1 MVKLFTR
8 KLDNKKDAIL
18 VLAFSFA
25 IVFLLNILSSY
36 VSVRFDMTAEK
47 KYSLLKPTKELIKN
61 LKDVVII
68 KVYLQ
73 GNMSSD
79 FKRLQQSTKDILTE
93 MRAIGGKKI
102 EYEFIDLVAGKSA
115 DEQNAMLQ
123 DFLSKGLTPV
133 NEQTGKANES
143 KLTRVYP
150 FAIAVYGGREFP
162 IQLVQ
167 SQIGF
172 DKKQTINN
180 SIISLEYNFSN
191 AIQKLTQYRPPH
203 VGFTTGHG
211 ELSSLELADIQ
222 QQLAKLQYQIQTID
236 LSKAYK
242 VPESFDAIVVA
253 KPLNPFSEQ
262 DKYKID
268 QFVMRGGKVLWL
280 IDPTTAE
287 MDSLKYNPTGQFV
300 LDRNLNLDDM
310 LFKYGV
316 RINTDLIQDINLCNQ
331 IPLVVGKMGNAPQTE
346 LFPWY
351 YFPLLV
357 SDNNHAI
364 NKNLDPVA
372 AFFASTIDTVQNKE
386 ITKTLLL
393 HTTENSKAV
402 LTPARVH
409 FGILQQRPNPQYYN
423 QPNLPVAVLLEGS
436 FQSLYKNRLSA
447 EYLAIGDT
455 VAQLKF
461 IAESPKSKMI
471 VISDGD
477 IIKNV
482 VRPDSSSYPLG
493 FYPYTNQTFANKD
506 FILNCVQYL
515 VDSQGL
521 LETRNKEVK
530 LRLLNTVRVGNEK
543 TKWQLINVALPILL
557 VLGLGV
563 GYGYWRRKKYR
574 AVEVK

>member
-18 VLAFSFA
+18 ILAFSFA
-25 IVFLLNILSSY
+25 IVFLLNLLSSY
-36 VSVRFDMTAEK
+36 VSLRVDMTAEK
-47 KYSLLKPTKELIKN
+47 KYSLLKPTKTLIKE

-79 FKRLQQSTKDILTE
+79 FKRLQQATKDILTE

-102 EYEFIDLVAGKSA
+102 EYEFIDPITGKSV
-115 DEQNAMLQ
+115 DEQNAMMQ
-123 DFLSKGLTPV
+123 EFLNKGLSPV

-143 KLTRVYP
+143 KLTRVFP

-162 IQLVQ
+162 IQLIQ

-180 SIISLEYNFSN
+180 SIISLEYNFAN
-191 AIQKLTQYRPPH
+191 AIQKLTQYRPPR
-203 VGFTTGHG
+203 VAFTTGHG

-222 QQLAKLQYQIQTID
+222 MHLSTLQYQIQTID
-236 LSKAYK
+236 LSKTYK
-242 VPESFDAIVVA
+242 VPELFDAIVIA
-253 KPLNPFSEQ
+253 KPLYPFSEV

-268 QFVMRGGKVLWL
+268 QYVMRGGKVLWL
-280 IDPTTAE
+280 IDPTFAE
-287 MDSLKYNPTGQFV
+287 MDSLKFNPTGQMV

-316 RINTDLIQDINLCNQ
+316 RLNADLVQDINLCNQ
-331 IPLVVGKMGNAPQTE
+331 IPLVVGQMGNTPQTE

-357 SDNNHAI
+357 SESNHAI

-372 AFFASTIDTVQNKE
+372 AYFASTIDTIQNKE
-386 ITKTLLL
+386 IAKTILL

-402 LTPARVH
+402 LTPSRVH
-409 FGILQQRPNPQYYN
+409 FGILQQRPNPQYFN
-423 QPNLPVAVLLEGS
+423 QPNLPVAVLLEGE
-436 FQSLYKNRLSA
+436 FQSLYKNRLSSD
-447 EYLAIGDT
+447 YLAASDT
-455 VAQLKF
+455 VTQLKF
-461 IAESPKSKMI
+461 VGESPKSKMI

-482 VRPDSSSYPLG
+482 VRPDSSAYPLG

-530 LRLLNTVRVGNEK
+530 LRLLNTVRVNDEK
-543 TKWQLINVALPILL
+543 TKWQLINFAMPILL
-557 VLGLGV
+557 ILMLGV
-563 GYGYWRRKKYR
+563 GYGYWRRKRYG
-574 AVEVK
+574 AAEVK

>member
-18 VLAFSFA
+18 ILAFSFA
-25 IVFLLNILSSY
+25 IVFLLNLLSSY
-36 VSVRFDMTAEK
+36 VSLRVDMTAEK
-47 KYSLLKPTKELIKN
+47 KYSLLKPTKTLIKE

-79 FKRLQQSTKDILTE
+79 FKRLQQATKDILTE

-102 EYEFIDLVAGKSA
+102 EYEFIDPITGKSV
-115 DEQNAMLQ
+115 DEQNAMMQ
-123 DFLSKGLTPV
+123 EFLNKGLSPV

-143 KLTRVYP
+143 KLTRVFP

-162 IQLVQ
+162 IQLIQ

-180 SIISLEYNFSN
+180 SIISLEYNFAN
-191 AIQKLTQYRPPH
+191 AIQKLTQYRPPR
-203 VGFTTGHG
+203 VAFTTGHG

-222 QQLAKLQYQIQTID
+222 MHLSTLQYQIQTID
-236 LSKAYK
+236 LSKTYK
-242 VPESFDAIVVA
+242 VPELFDAIVIA
-253 KPLNPFSEQ
+253 KPLYPFSEV

-268 QFVMRGGKVLWL
+268 QYVMRGGKVLWL
-280 IDPTTAE
+280 IDPTYAE
-287 MDSLKYNPTGQFV
+287 MDSLKFNPTGQMV

-316 RINTDLIQDINLCNQ
+316 RLNADLVQDINLCNQ
-331 IPLVVGKMGNAPQTE
+331 IPLVVGQMGNTPQTE

-357 SDNNHAI
+357 SESNHAI

-372 AFFASTIDTVQNKE
+372 AYFASTIDTIQNKE
-386 ITKTLLL
+386 IAKTILL

-402 LTPARVH
+402 LTPSRVH
-409 FGILQQRPNPQYYN
+409 FGILQQRPNPQYFN
-423 QPNLPVAVLLEGS
+423 QPNLPVAVLLEGE
-436 FQSLYKNRLSA
+436 FQSLYKNRLSSD
-447 EYLAIGDT
+447 YLAASDT

-461 IAESPKSKMI
+461 VVESPKSKMI

-482 VRPDSSSYPLG
+482 VRPDSSAYPLG

-530 LRLLNTVRVGNEK
+530 LRLLNTVRVNDEK
-543 TKWQLINVALPILL
+543 TKWQLINVAMPILL
-557 VLGLGV
+557 ILMLGV
-563 GYGYWRRKKYR
+563 GYGYWRRKRYG
-574 AVEVK
+574 AAEVK

>member
-18 VLAFSFA
+18 ILAFSFA
-25 IVFLLNILSSY
+25 IVFLLNLLSSY
-36 VSVRFDMTAEK
+36 VSFRVDMTAEK
-47 KYSLLKPTKELIKN
+47 KYSLLKPTKTLIKE

-79 FKRLQQSTKDILTE
+79 FKRLQQATKDILTE

-102 EYEFIDLVAGKSA
+102 EYEFIDPITGKSV
-115 DEQNAMLQ
+115 DEQNAMMQ
-123 DFLSKGLTPV
+123 EFLNKGLSPV

-143 KLTRVYP
+143 KLTRVFP

-162 IQLVQ
+162 IQLIQ

-180 SIISLEYNFSN
+180 SIISLEYNFAN
-191 AIQKLTQYRPPH
+191 AIQKLTQYRPPR
-203 VGFTTGHG
+203 VAFTTGHG

-222 QQLAKLQYQIQTID
+222 MQLSTLQYQIQTID
-236 LSKAYK
+236 LSKTYK
-242 VPESFDAIVVA
+242 VPELFDAIVIA
-253 KPLNPFSEQ
+253 KPLYPFSEV

-268 QFVMRGGKVLWL
+268 QYVMRGGKVLWL
-280 IDPTTAE
+280 IDPTYAE
-287 MDSLKYNPTGQFV
+287 MDSLKFNPTGQMV

-316 RINTDLIQDINLCNQ
+316 RLNADLVQDINLCNQ
-331 IPLVVGKMGNAPQTE
+331 IPLVVGQMGNTPQTE

-357 SDNNHAI
+357 SESNHAI

-372 AFFASTIDTVQNKE
+372 AYFASTIDTIQNKE
-386 ITKTLLL
+386 IAKTILL

-402 LTPARVH
+402 LTPSRVH

-423 QPNLPVAVLLEGS
+423 QPNLPVAVLLEGE
-436 FQSLYKNRLSA
+436 FQSLYKNRLSSD
-447 EYLAIGDT
+447 YLAASDT

-461 IAESPKSKMI
+461 VGESPKSKMI
-471 VISDGD
+471 IISDGD

-482 VRPDSSSYPLG
+482 VRADSSAYPLG

-530 LRLLNTVRVGNEK
+530 LRLLNTVRVNDEK

-557 VLGLGV
+557 ILGLGI
-563 GYGYWRRKKYR
+563 GYGYWRRKRYG
-574 AVEVK
+574 AAEVK

>member
-18 VLAFSFA
+18 ILAFSFA
-25 IVFLLNILSSY
+25 IVFLLNLLSSY
-36 VSVRFDMTAEK
+36 VSLRVDMTAEK
-47 KYSLLKPTKELIKN
+47 KYSLLKPTKTLIKE

-79 FKRLQQSTKDILTE
+79 FKRLQQATKDILTE

-102 EYEFIDLVAGKSA
+102 EYEFIDPITGKSV
-115 DEQNAMLQ
+115 DEQNAMMQ
-123 DFLSKGLTPV
+123 EFLNKGLSPV

-143 KLTRVYP
+143 KLTRVFP

-162 IQLVQ
+162 IQLIQ

-180 SIISLEYNFSN
+180 SIISLEYNFAN
-191 AIQKLTQYRPPH
+191 AIQKLTQYRPPR
-203 VGFTTGHG
+203 VAFTTGHG

-222 QQLAKLQYQIQTID
+222 MHLSTLQYQIQTID
-236 LSKAYK
+236 LSKTYK
-242 VPESFDAIVVA
+242 VPELFDAIVIA
-253 KPLNPFSEQ
+253 KPLYPFSEV

-268 QFVMRGGKVLWL
+268 QYVMRGGKVLWL
-280 IDPTTAE
+280 IDPTYAE
-287 MDSLKYNPTGQFV
+287 MDSLKFNPTGQMV

-316 RINTDLIQDINLCNQ
+316 RLNADLVQDINLCNQ
-331 IPLVVGKMGNAPQTE
+331 IPLVVGQMGNTPQTE

-357 SDNNHAI
+357 SESNHAI

-372 AFFASTIDTVQNKE
+372 AYFASTIDTIQNKE
-386 ITKTLLL
+386 IAKTILL

-402 LTPARVH
+402 LTPSRVH
-409 FGILQQRPNPQYYN
+409 FGILQQRPNPQYFN
-423 QPNLPVAVLLEGS
+423 QPNLPVAVLLEGE
-436 FQSLYKNRLSA
+436 FQSLYKNRLSSD
-447 EYLAIGDT
+447 YLAASDT

-461 IAESPKSKMI
+461 VGESPKSKMI

-482 VRPDSSSYPLG
+482 VRPDSSAYPLG

-530 LRLLNTVRVGNEK
+530 LRLLNTVRVNDEK
-543 TKWQLINVALPILL
+543 TKWQLINVAMPILL
-557 VLGLGV
+557 ILMLGV
-563 GYGYWRRKKYR
+563 GYGYWRRKRYG
-574 AVEVK
+574 AAEVK